1 MLNYISKNRRIK
13 RDIGVIITIIIL
25 PFLFYLYTFIP
36 NEENRLWK
44 TKWFTLDSGYFEDVY
59 YYCWLLSCK
68 ILTLSMLTIWYIS
81 CIHKWKIIL
90 LVPLFAE
97 INKIFYN
104 IDYSKYNSVNN
115 AFYYS
120 ILFFVIYTYLI
131 IYLSKKLNYNKT
143 KKSTNELL
151 NNEINDSIRLL
162 NKIDLKNYR
171 YLKKEIKKLKHKK
184 GKIEKKE
191 YLKELIDLRDRL
203 SV

>member
-1 MLNYISKNRRIK
+1 M
-13 RDIGVIITIIIL
+13 
-25 PFLFYLYTFIP
+25 
-36 NEENRLWK
+36 
-44 TKWFTLDSGYFEDVY
+44 
-59 YYCWLLSCK
+59 
-68 ILTLSMLTIWYIS
+68 
-81 CIHKWKIIL
+81 
-90 LVPLFAE
+90 
-97 INKIFYN
+97 
-104 IDYSKYNSVNN
+104 
-115 AFYYS
+115 
-120 ILFFVIYTYLI
+120 
-131 IYLSKKLNYNKT
+131 SKKLNYNKT